1 MLEFVKKDKLEMV
14 SNKIKNIYDKRVGK
28 DKTTFVNNFV
38 DRYKDNPALY
48 NKDFCADIKIVRE
61 NLEARF
67 GKERLAEVIKS
78 KYESSFKNRGIS
90 YEEAEENILRWY
102 YKLIYS

>member
-1 MLEFVKKDKLEMV
+1 MKEKFLK
-14 SNKIKNIYDKRVGK
+14 
-28 DKTTFVNNFV
+28 NFV

>member
-1 MLEFVKKDKLEMV
+1 MKENYLK
-14 SNKIKNIYDKRVGK
+14 
-28 DKTTFVNNFV
+28 NFV

-48 NKDFCADIKIVRE
+48 NKDFGTDIKIVRE

-67 GKERLAEVIKS
+67 SKERLAEVIKS
-78 KYESSFKNRGIS
+78 KYESSFKDRGIS

-102 YKLIYS
+102 YKMLYS

>member
-1 MLEFVKKDKLEMV
+1 MV
-14 SNKIKNIYDKRVGK
+14 NG
-28 DKTTFVNNFV
+28 NFEITEI
-38 DRYKDNPALY
+38 RAEGIMPYQLT
-48 NKDFCADIKIVRE
+48 DIKIVRE
-61 NLEARF
+61 TLEARF

-102 YKLIYS
+102 YKMVYS

>member
-1 MLEFVKKDKLEMV
+1 MINIKK
-14 SNKIKNIYDKRVGK
+14 
-28 DKTTFVNNFV
+28 
-38 DRYKDNPALY
+38 P
-48 NKDFCADIKIVRE
+48 DIKIFRE

-102 YKLIYS
+102 YKMLYS